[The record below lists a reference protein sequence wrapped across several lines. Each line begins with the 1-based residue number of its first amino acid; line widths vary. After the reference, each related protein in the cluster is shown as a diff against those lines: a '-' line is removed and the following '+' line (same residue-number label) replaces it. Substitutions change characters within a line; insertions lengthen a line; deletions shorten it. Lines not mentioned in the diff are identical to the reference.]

1 MSGGETPSTQVQS
14 TSSNSNSNSTSSTGP
29 NPAISGMLGNLAGS
43 ASDWFNQNP
52 TAPAYP
58 EQTVAPQSAATRQAL
73 DSIASFGASG
83 GNAGLN
89 NQGQSL
95 VSSILNGDFL
105 DVGSNP
111 YLQGSIA
118 AANAPGTAQ
127 LINQILPANNS
138 QYEGMGRPGSGLN
151 AQLNQQAINNLQ
163 TTQAGAADQT
173 MLSAYQNAQ
182 NQQMTA
188 LGLLPSFQNMAY
200 QNLNAELGAGQ
211 AQDQYQ
217 QSLTDAAVQQY
228 LYGTTAQPNWLL
240 NASQILQGIYPGSQ
254 TTGSSNT
261 SGSSSGFG
269 SAMPSTNPTASA
281 IGAGTSIAGLGLSAA
296 IAV

>member
-1 MSGGETPSTQVQS
+1 MSGGQTPSTEVQS
-14 TSSNSNSNSTSSTGP
+14 TNSNSNSNSTSSTGP
-29 NPAISGMLGNLAGS
+29 NSAISGMLGNLANTAG
-43 ASDWFNQNP
+43 DWFSQNP

-58 EQTVAPQSAATRQAL
+58 AQTVAPQSAATQQAL
-73 DSIASFGASG
+73 NSIASFGASG

-127 LINQILPANNS
+127 LINQILPANDS

-173 MLSAYQNAQ
+173 MLGAYQNAQ

-188 LGLLPSFQNMAY
+188 LGLLPSFQNMDY

-269 SAMPSTNPTASA
+269 SATPSSNPTASA
-281 IGAGTSIAGLGLSAA
+281 IGAGTTMAGIGLSAA
-296 IAV
+296 IAL